1 MVKDMILP
9 AAVTLLV
16 GSMVVPLPA
25 PVLDLLLAA
34 NLIISLVLLLT
45 SFYVSDALKLSSLPT
60 LLLLTTL
67 TRLSLNIS
75 TSRLILS
82 SGRGGEVVEAFG
94 EVVVGGNLV
103 VGAIIFI
110 VITLVQFMVVAKGAE
125 RVAEVS
131 ARFALDAMPGKQMA
145 IDADLRAG
153 ILDLETAK
161 KRRND
166 LQAESRFY
174 GSLDGAMKF
183 VKGDAI
189 AGILIAAINAVGG
202 LILGV
207 LYNGYDL
214 HSALAKYTLLTV
226 GDGLLSQIPA
236 FLSAVAAGVV
246 VTRVTREENVSL
258 AREIPLQLFQVAQVR
273 IAIGITSIGIALLP
287 GMPFIPFFIFGV
299 SLIASFFLMGQEKAS
314 DIDAL
319 PVFQVRTQPL
329 VTIRVPTSWVT
340 SAEAADEGNRGIE
353 EKRRRIFEEEGLLFS
368 VPEVRVVE
376 DEYPSILIRGVPV
389 PRARTAGRCSELS
402 DIYYQTLKERRCE
415 LIDDVLTRRL
425 LDLYDKDLSELI
437 SALIPEVISVTQLT
451 GVLKSLCEENVSIR
465 NLDIILQ
472 AVAESAPRV
481 GVGRQLLEEVRVALK
496 RVIAHQYQGG
506 SDAIECIEIDPLL
519 EIACGRAER
528 EQRVLETHL
537 LEQLLHFG
545 EKMGQLMIPLV
556 VSKESRRLVRDYLAL
571 QGVAMVVLAREEVQ
585 GCVLRVRERHF
596 LEEREAVL
604 QELAVC

>member
-1 MVKDMILP
+1 MIKDMILP

-34 NLIISLVLLLT
+34 NLIIALVLLLT
-45 SFYVSDALKLSSLPT
+45 SFYVSDTLKLSSLPT

-103 VGAIIFI
+103 VGAIIFV

-153 ILDLETAK
+153 ILDLDGAK
-161 KRRND
+161 KKRSD

-189 AGILIAAINAVGG
+189 AGIMIAGINAVGG

-207 LYNGYDL
+207 VYNGYDL
-214 HSALAKYTLLTV
+214 QSALSKYTLLTV

-246 VTRVTREENVSL
+246 VTRVARDENVSL
-258 AREIPLQLFQVAQVR
+258 AREIPLQLFQVPQVR
-273 IAIGITSIGIALLP
+273 LAIGITSMGISLLP
-287 GMPFIPFFIFGV
+287 GMPFIPFFLFGV
-299 SLIASFFLMGQEKAS
+299 ILVGTFPLNRKEVDSRASLPSFEVK
-314 DIDAL
+314 
-319 PVFQVRTQPL
+319 TQPL
-329 VTIRVPTSWVT
+329 VVIRIPEKWIS
-340 SAEAADEGNRGIE
+340 SPDLPEAAHNALE
-353 EKRRRIFEEEGLLFS
+353 EKRRALFEEEGLLFS
-368 VPEVRVVE
+368 IPEIRVV
-376 DEYPSILIRGVPV
+376 DDLTPALLIRGVPV
-389 PRARTAGRCSELS
+389 GRARGVMSCQELANE
-402 DIYYQTLKERRCE
+402 YYAVLKERKSE

-425 LDLYDKDLSELI
+425 LDLYDRELSELI
-437 SALIPEVISVTQLT
+437 TSLIPEVITLTQLT
-451 GVLKSLCEENVSIR
+451 GILKSLCDEDVSVR

-472 AVAESAPRV
+472 SIAENAPRV
-481 GVGRQLLEEVRVALK
+481 GVGRQLLEEVRVALR
-496 RVIAHQYQGG
+496 RVISHCYEDEVTGL
-506 SDAIECIEIDPLL
+506 ECVELDPLL

-528 EQRVLETHL
+528 EQRVLETGL
-537 LEQLLHFG
+537 LQQLLQFG
-545 EKMGQLMIPLV
+545 ESMKELMLPLV
-556 VSKESRRLVRDYLAL
+556 VSKESRRLIREYLSL
-571 QGVAMVVLAREEVQ
+571 QGVHLSVLAREEVQ
-585 GCVLRVRERHF
+585 GCVLRVRERYF
-596 LEEREAVL
+596 LQEREAVL
-604 QELAVC
+604 EELAVC